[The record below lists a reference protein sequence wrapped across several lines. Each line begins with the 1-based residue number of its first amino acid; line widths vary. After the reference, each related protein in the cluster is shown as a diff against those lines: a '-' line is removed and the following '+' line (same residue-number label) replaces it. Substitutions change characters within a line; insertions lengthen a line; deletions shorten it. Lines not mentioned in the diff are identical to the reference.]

1 MSFVMNIDEILDAW
15 QTDASMDPTEIG
27 KESVK
32 TAKLHH
38 KYLQMLIEERL
49 VMKKIKVKYR
59 RLYKE
64 KWEYYLGLM
73 SQEQLN
79 ERGWEPMLLKV
90 LKQDV
95 STYIEA
101 DEQVSE
107 LQLKMDYQEEK
118 IEALESIIKTINNRG
133 FQIKNYIDWEKFK
146 TGS

>member
-1 MSFVMNIDEILDAW
+1 MNIEQILDEW
-15 QTDASMDPTEIG
+15 QQDATMDPTDIG
-27 KESVK
+27 KESLK

-49 VMKKIKVKYR
+49 VMKKVKSKHR

-73 SQEQLN
+73 SQEQLQ
-79 ERGWEPMLLKV
+79 ERGWQPMMLKV

-95 STYIEA
+95 DTYIEA
-101 DEQVSE
+101 DEQMAD
-107 LQLKMDYQEEK
+107 LQLKLEYHEEK

-133 FQIKNYIDWEKFK
+133 FQIKNFIDWERFK

>member
-1 MSFVMNIDEILDAW
+1 MNIEQILDEW
-15 QTDASMDPTEIG
+15 QQDATMDPTDIG
-27 KESVK
+27 KESLK

-49 VMKKIKVKYR
+49 VMKKVKSKHR

-73 SQEQLN
+73 SQEQLQ
-79 ERGWEPMLLKV
+79 ERGWEPMMLKV

-95 STYIEA
+95 DTYIEA
-101 DEQVSE
+101 DEQMAD
-107 LQLKMDYQEEK
+107 LQLKLEYHEEK

-133 FQIKNYIDWEKFK
+133 FQIKNFIDWERFK

>member
-1 MSFVMNIDEILDAW
+1 MNIEQILDEW
-15 QTDASMDPTEIG
+15 QQDATMDPTDIG
-27 KESVK
+27 KESLK

-49 VMKKIKVKYR
+49 VMKKVKSKHR

-73 SQEQLN
+73 SQEQLQ
-79 ERGWEPMLLKV
+79 ERGWEPMMLKV

-95 STYIEA
+95 DTYIEA
-101 DEQVSE
+101 DEQMAD
-107 LQLKMDYQEEK
+107 LQLKLEYHEEK

-133 FQIKNYIDWEKFK
+133 FQIKNYIDFEKFK

>member
-1 MSFVMNIDEILDAW
+1 MNIEQILDEW
-15 QTDASMDPTEIG
+15 QQDATMDPTDIG
-27 KESVK
+27 KESLK

-49 VMKKIKVKYR
+49 VMKKVKSKHR

-73 SQEQLN
+73 SQEQLQ
-79 ERGWEPMLLKV
+79 ERGWEPMMLKV

-95 STYIEA
+95 DTYIEA
-101 DEQVSE
+101 DEQMAD
-107 LQLKMDYQEEK
+107 LQLKLEYHEEK

-133 FQIKNYIDWEKFK
+133 FQIKNYIDFEKFK
-146 TGS
+146 AGF

>member
-1 MSFVMNIDEILDAW
+1 MNIEQILDEW
-15 QTDASMDPTEIG
+15 QQDATMDPTDIG
-27 KESVK
+27 KESIK

-49 VMKKIKVKYR
+49 VMKKVKSKHR

-73 SQEQLN
+73 SQEQLQ
-79 ERGWEPMLLKV
+79 ERGWEPMMLKV

-95 STYIEA
+95 DTYIEA
-101 DEQVSE
+101 DEQMAD
-107 LQLKMDYQEEK
+107 LQLKLEYHEEK

-133 FQIKNYIDWEKFK
+133 FQIKNFIDWERFK

>member
-1 MSFVMNIDEILDAW
+1 MNIEQILDEW
-15 QTDASMDPTEIG
+15 QQDAAMDPTDIG
-27 KESVK
+27 KESLK

-49 VMKKIKVKYR
+49 VMKKVKSKHR

-73 SQEQLN
+73 SQEQLQ
-79 ERGWEPMLLKV
+79 ERGWEPMMLKV

-95 STYIEA
+95 DTYIEA
-101 DEQVSE
+101 DEQMAD
-107 LQLKMDYQEEK
+107 LQLKLEYHEEK

-133 FQIKNYIDWEKFK
+133 FQIKNFIDWERFK

>member
-1 MSFVMNIDEILDAW
+1 MNIEQILDEW
-15 QTDASMDPTEIG
+15 QQDATMDPTDIG
-27 KESVK
+27 KESIK

-49 VMKKIKVKYR
+49 VMKKVKSKHR

-73 SQEQLN
+73 SQEQLQ
-79 ERGWEPMLLKV
+79 ERGWEPMMLKG

-95 STYIEA
+95 DTYIEA
-101 DEQVSE
+101 DEQMAD
-107 LQLKMDYQEEK
+107 LQLKLEYHEEK

-133 FQIKNYIDWEKFK
+133 FQIKNFIDWERFK